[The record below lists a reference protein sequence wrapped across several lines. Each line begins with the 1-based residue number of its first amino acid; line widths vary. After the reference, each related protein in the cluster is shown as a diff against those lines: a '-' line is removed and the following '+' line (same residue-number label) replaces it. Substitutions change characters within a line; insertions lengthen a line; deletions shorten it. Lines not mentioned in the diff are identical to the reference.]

1 MANLKLMNT
10 PRGYYIA
17 ITTFIDSER
26 LKAEKPTKDEIGIDF
41 GCSNTLNIS
50 TGEKI
55 NVRVEETGR
64 LKRLQRKLQK
74 KQKRSNNYY
83 KQRVLLEREHQR
95 LTNKRNDIANKVVAK
110 LRQHKLIVI
119 QNDPF

>member
-1 MANLKLMNT
+1 MNT

-17 ITTFIDSER
+17 ITTFVDRER
-26 LKAEKPTKDEIGIDF
+26 LNAVKRTKEEIGIDF

-55 NVRVEETGR
+55 NVMVEETDR

-83 KQRVLLEREHQR
+83 KQRVLLER
-95 LTNKRNDIANKVVAK
+95 AY
-110 LRQHKLIVI
+110 
-119 QNDPF
+119 